1 MFSNL
6 TFSLSKKR
14 PEACKEEVEMD
25 TRIVCWSYVEE
36 EHISEGRFG
45 LPLFRAPLDPKRR
58 LFFLKHIADKKNLT
72 DLKLQF
78 EFVK

>member
-25 TRIVCWSYVEE
+25 TRTICWSYVEE
-36 EHISEGRFG
+36 ENISEGRFG
-45 LPLFRAPLDPKRR
+45 LSLFKPPLDPKRR
-58 LFFLKHIADKKNLT
+58 LFFLKYITDTKTST

>member
-14 PEACKEEVEMD
+14 AEVCKEEVEMD
-25 TRIVCWSYVEE
+25 TRTICWSYVEE
-36 EHISEGRFG
+36 ENISEGRFG
-45 LPLFRAPLDPKRR
+45 LSLFKPPLDPKRR
-58 LFFLKHIADKKNLT
+58 SFFLKYITDTKTLT